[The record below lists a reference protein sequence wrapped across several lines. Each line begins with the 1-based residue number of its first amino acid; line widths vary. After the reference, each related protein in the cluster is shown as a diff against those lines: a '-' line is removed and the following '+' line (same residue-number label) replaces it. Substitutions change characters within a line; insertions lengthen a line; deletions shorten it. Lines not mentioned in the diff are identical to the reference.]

1 MNQSPPSLSEFGV
14 ATFQGLFGTVT
25 RLKVGFAAEAAL
37 LELGSDFGRSRL
49 VRRRSRGNPINDGL
63 SGIVWFLHGF
73 VLRPREAAGYKQAI
87 VRTSSAAPL
96 ARAGMLENRLRGTQ
110 AALGAAQADAKWT
123 S

>member
-49 VRRRSRGNPINDGL
+49 VRRRSLSLSLPPWRNPHPFRRRGPHLPLCPLPTHPARKGSLI
-63 SGIVWFLHGF
+63 
-73 VLRPREAAGYKQAI
+73 QA
-87 VRTSSAAPL
+87 T
-96 ARAGMLENRLRGTQ
+96 
-110 AALGAAQADAKWT
+110 
-123 S
+123 